1 MLFNSYIFILLFL
14 PLVLVGYYG
23 LYRLKNATYSKVFL
37 LGMSLWFYAYFNINY
52 LFIILGSIILNYIFS
67 QILGK
72 CELKPMYRKGIM
84 IGAIGANVAI
94 IFYYKYFDFFISNM
108 NSCFQLDWQL
118 KNLVLPLGISFFT
131 FQQISYIV
139 DSYRYETKDYSL
151 LDYALFVTFF
161 PQLVAGPIVLHNEM
175 IPQFK
180 DERNYV
186 LNWDNLSK
194 GIHIFV
200 MGLTKKVLI
209 ADVLGKAVNWGYT
222 TDTVLTSME
231 VLIIS
236 VSYTLQI
243 YFDFSG
249 YCDMAM
255 GLGKMLNIDIP
266 QNFDSPYKATSIP
279 DFWKRWHK
287 TLTRF
292 LTHYIYI
299 PLGGNR
305 KGKVRQYINIF
316 IVFLISGIWHGANW
330 TFIIWGILHGVFNI
344 VNRIFMKTWER
355 LHIVT
360 RWLFTFLFVNIT
372 WIIFRAD
379 TVSQAFMMIRRLL
392 GCENQSI
399 SLELPSVYK
408 GVEFEFLEDI
418 LHLPSLDSI
427 VPPFYMMLYIFGGI
441 LICLNCKNNQERE
454 FKPTAVSAVSTIFLF
469 VYCIFSL
476 AGVSTFLYF
485 NF

>member
-1 MLFNSYIFILLFL
+1 MLFNSYIFILVFL
-14 PLVLVGYYG
+14 PLALLGYYG
-23 LYRLKNATYSKVFL
+23 LYRLKNATYSKIFL
-37 LGMSLWFYAYFNINY
+37 LFMSLWFYAYFNISY
-52 LFIILGSIILNYIFS
+52 LFIILFSIGLNYAFS
-67 QILGK
+67 QILCK
-72 CELKPMYRKGIM
+72 CDTKDVYRKWIM
-84 IGAIGANVAI
+84 VIAIGANIAV
-94 IFYYKYFDFFISNM
+94 IFYYKYYDFFVSTI
-108 NSCFQLDWQL
+108 NSCFRLDWQL
-118 KNLVLPLGISFFT
+118 KNIVLPLGISFFT
-131 FQQISYIV
+131 FQQISYVV
-139 DSYRYETKDYSL
+139 DSYRYETKEYSL

-161 PQLVAGPIVLHNEM
+161 PQLIAGPIVLHNEM

-180 DERNYV
+180 NERNYII
-186 LNWDNLSK
+186 NWDNLAY

-200 MGLTKKVLI
+200 MGLAKKVLI

-231 VLIIS
+231 VLVVS

-249 YCDMAM
+249 YCDMAI

-266 QNFDSPYKATSIP
+266 QNFNSPYVATSIP
-279 DFWKRWHK
+279 EFWKRWHM

-292 LTHYIYI
+292 LTQYIYY

-305 KGKVRQYINIF
+305 KGKLRQYINIF
-316 IVFLISGIWHGANW
+316 VVFLISGIWHGANW
-330 TFIIWGILHGVFNI
+330 TFILWGILHGLFNI
-344 VNRIFMKTWER
+344 LNRIFQNTWEK

-360 RWLFTFLFVNIT
+360 RWVITFMFVNVT

-379 TVSQAFMMIRRLL
+379 TVSQAFMMIRRLF

-399 SLELPSVYK
+399 NTDLLATFK

-418 LHLPSLDSI
+418 LHLPRLDSI
-427 VPPFYMMLYIFGGI
+427 VPPFYMLLYIFGGI
-441 LICLNCKNNQERE
+441 LICLNCKNNQERD
-454 FKPTAVSAVSTIFLF
+454 FKPTVANSVCTIFLL

-476 AGVSTFLYF
+476 AGVATFLYF